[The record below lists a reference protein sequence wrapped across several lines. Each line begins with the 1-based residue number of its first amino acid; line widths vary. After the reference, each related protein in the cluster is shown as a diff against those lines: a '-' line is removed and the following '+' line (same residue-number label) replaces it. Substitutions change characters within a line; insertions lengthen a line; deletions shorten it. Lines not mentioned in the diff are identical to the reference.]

1 MTDREILIV
10 DDDAAARE
18 ALAAVLSE
26 HGFTVHQTDNGQNAL
41 KLLNAHRGVR
51 VLLTDVRLPGM
62 DGIELLAKVRLADP
76 GVHVILVTAY
86 AQRNLALRA
95 LKHGAADFLPKPVS
109 AATLMRSSNALFTA
123 LASTALPPS
132 GKKPSADSEAVL
144 SFVQMTALS
153 FRCPRTSRR

>member
-109 AATLMRSSNALFTA
+109 AATLM
-123 LASTALPPS
+123 
-132 GKKPSADSEAVL
+132 
-144 SFVQMTALS
+144 
-153 FRCPRTSRR
+153 SRRTLFLPLSPRQPCRHRERNPRQTQKQCYPLFK